1 MAKVVL
7 ENISKSF
14 GEKEILKNI
23 NLEIQDGEFVVLVGA
38 SGCGKSTLLRMIAG
52 LETPNEGSI
61 IIDDKV
67 VNNIHPKDRNIAM
80 VFQSYAL
87 YPHLNVY
94 DNISLGLKVRKM
106 AKCEIERRVKRAA
119 EILKL
124 EEYLKRKPKELS
136 GGQRQ
141 RVALARAIVR
151 EPKVF
156 LMDEPLSNLDAK
168 LRSEMRAEIKKLQ
181 QRLKTTFIYVTH
193 DQTEALTMGDKIVV
207 LNNGEI
213 QQTDTPH
220 NIYNHPKNTFVATFM
235 GSSPMNLI
243 EAKII
248 DNFLIFGNLSISLD
262 SLPYELQKYKKTIV
276 GIRSED
282 IATSNNPTY
291 NFNLIKFSAKV
302 QFEENLGSHKNIYFK
317 LGESVF
323 CATASCQTPK
333 TQEMNFSINP
343 RDLHFFDVETK
354 EPIVNKIE
362 FDIRL

>member
-14 GEKEILKNI
+14 GKKEILKNI
-23 NLEIQDGEFVVLVGA
+23 NLEIQDGEFLVLVGA
-38 SGCGKSTLLRMIAG
+38 SGCGKSTLLRMVAG
-52 LETPNEGSI
+52 LETPSDGI
-61 IIDDKV
+61 IKIEDEI
-67 VNNIHPKDRNIAM
+67 VNDVHPKDRNIAM

-124 EEYLKRKPKELS
+124 EDYLKRKPKELS

-151 EPKVF
+151 EPRVF

-181 QRLKTTFIYVTH
+181 KRLKTTFIYVTH
-193 DQTEALTMGDKIVV
+193 DQTEALTMGDRIVV

-213 QQTDTPH
+213 QQIDTPN

-235 GSSPMNLI
+235 GSNPMNLI

-248 DNFLIFGNLSISLD
+248 DNFLVFANLSISLD
-262 SLPYELQKYKKTIV
+262 SLPFELQMYKKTLV

-282 IATSNNPTY
+282 IAVSSNPNY
-291 NFNLIKFSAKV
+291 HFNLIKFSSKV

-317 LGESVF
+317 LGNADF
-323 CATASCQTPK
+323 CAVASNQTQK
-333 TQEMNFSINP
+333 TQEMDFSINP
-343 RDLHFFDVETK
+343 RDLHFFDVETQ
-354 EPIVNKIE
+354 EPIAKRMDFGI
-362 FDIRL
+362 